1 MPKVERA
8 LREARVV
15 RLRKVQFPESVGR
28 YDRGQRQELSIRVE
42 TTNTI
47 TGEA

>member
-1 MPKVERA
+1 MLEGQRSSKV
-8 LREARVV
+8 ARVV
-15 RLRKVQFPESVGR
+15 RARKVQFSESVGR
-28 YDRGQRQELSIRVE
+28 YNSEQRQELSIRVE